1 MTHPITPV
9 HMKTPALFAQA
20 VNTAYGRVVLD
31 KWSELDP
38 TLAEKQINAAAGVA
52 VFRKSGPLD
61 RGITDTHWSPD
72 GIALAMGLFV
82 S

>member
-1 MTHPITPV
+1 
-9 HMKTPALFAQA
+9 MKSPQVFADA
-20 VNTAYGRVVLD
+20 INTSYGRTVLD
-31 KWSELDP
+31 KWSILDP
-38 TLAEKQINAAAGVA
+38 HLAEKQINAAAGVA
-52 VFRKSGPLD
+52 VFHKSGPLD